1 MCVHCRHAGGIA
13 CVSPQVRTNTTTKQ
27 GDDQYTTAHAVAVLV
42 GDAGIIKRVL
52 QQGSE
57 SYYAVISLLHPPYP
71 PKKEQKSENNPQ
83 DTSKHRITR
92 CDICQS
98 EQYQHLRSPPAN
110 QTHNSIPHTPPK
122 KNKNQKTILKIQGN
136 TASHGVTSANQNNT
150 NISVAHQRTKHTMC
164 AGTRWYIT
172 AYKVA
177 TVCAHKHQHTNQYTH
192 ASKGTRA
199 LVPQGFTVWDNVA
212 GAADNNLREGAHGTD
227 KPWGTAQQTVLHT
240 CIYVRQMSVGTDN
253 AGERGRDSMRVAGKR
268 PR

>member
-57 SYYAVISLLHPPYP
+57 SNYAVISLLHPPYP

-98 EQYQHLRSPPAN
+98 EQYQHLRSPSAN
-110 QTHNSIPHTPPK
+110 QTYNVRRHTLVYNSIQSRDRMRTQTPTHKPIYTR
-122 KNKNQKTILKIQGN
+122 QQGY
-136 TASHGVTSANQNNT
+136 A
-150 NISVAHQRTKHTMC
+150 R
-164 AGTRWYIT
+164 
-172 AYKVA
+172 
-177 TVCAHKHQHTNQYTH
+177 
-192 ASKGTRA
+192 
-199 LVPQGFTVWDNVA
+199 A
-212 GAADNNLREGAHGTD
+212 GASGLYRMGQCGRRR
-227 KPWGTAQQTVLHT
+227 GQQ
-240 CIYVRQMSVGTDN
+240 S
-253 AGERGRDSMRVAGKR
+253 A
-268 PR
+268 